1 MDAGLVG
8 RAGVAHADRSAT
20 AHGRDHARRSRG
32 GADRRHLLITRP
44 GRYTIA
50 DAPSA
55 PPRVLIHGRTK
66 RRRRRLPARHAAAAG
81 GRSRRAGDSRGT
93 ENPARRWT
101 VAEPAARVGISR
113 AAFAARLSAL
123 VGELALTFLTGWR
136 IALAAELLR
145 DAETTVAAVA
155 REVGYEDPFAFSVAF
170 KRTPS
175 GSLRPRERA
184 PSRQP
189 DGQ

>member
-1 MDAGLVG
+1 MGLFLVLKL
-8 RAGVAHADRSAT
+8 RAW
-20 AHGRDHARRSRG
+20 
-32 GADRRHLLITRP
+32 
-44 GRYTIA
+44 YQ
-50 DAPSA
+50 APSD
-55 PPRVLIHGRTK
+55 PLIGK
-66 RRRRRLPARHAAAAG
+66 ALRLLRE
-81 GRSRRAGDSRGT
+81 D
-93 ENPARRWT
+93 PARRWT

-123 VGELALTFLTGWR
+123 VGELTLTFLTGWR
-136 IALAAELLR
+136 IALAADLLQ